1 MKVFRYIR
9 DNLAKVV
16 HELMAE
22 WKVHHV
28 LAKADG
34 KHRDALEGT
43 WVSVSRIEIPGI
55 YFLYSTKAHQI
66 SV

>member
-34 KHRDALEGT
+34 KHRDAPEGT
-43 WVSVSRIEIPGI
+43 WMSVSRIEISCI
-55 YFLYSTKAHQI
+55 YFLYGAKAHKN